1 MNAWT
6 SVSVA
11 VVRTV
16 CYAFVADLLY
26 SKLYDQATT
35 DRRSGLWEANVIG
48 LAVKGINGNRR
59 LLYEGQHETLLRVAG
74 S

>member
-26 SKLYDQATT
+26 CKLYDQATT

-48 LAVKGINGNRR
+48 LAVWR
-59 LLYEGQHETLLRVAG
+59 
-74 S
+74 